1 MIGPGGGGLGLLRV
15 FAGNGWWARQVSNLQ
30 PVGYEP
36 TALPLSYGPLKE
48 SLFSGAGGVNI
59 AWTMM
64 QSQLGIRHT
73 AEG

>member
-1 MIGPGGGGLGLLRV
+1 MTGQCGTWV
-15 FAGNGWWARQVSNLQ
+15 AKAFCWEYWWARQVSNLQ